1 MVADK
6 LKTTMADFEKKNS
19 ECISL
24 KEDLSDV
31 TEAHS
36 AKLILMRQTFDKE
49 KQDETAKIIK

>member
-1 MVADK
+1 
-6 LKTTMADFEKKNS
+6 MADFEKKNS